1 MMTVK
6 NKAEKLVLSM
16 YGIENDPD
24 YYMSIDNAKKCA
36 LIAIDEIL
44 GMVDEESLYFDY
56 WYEVKEEINKINN
69 L

>member
-1 MMTVK
+1 MLTVK

-16 YGIENDPD
+16 HGIKNDPN

-56 WYEVKEEINKINN
+56 WSEVKEEIEKM
-69 L
+69 

>member
-1 MMTVK
+1 MLTVK

-16 YGIENDPD
+16 HAIENDPD

-36 LIAIDEIL
+36 LVAIDEIL

-56 WYEVKEEINKINN
+56 WSEVKTEIQKF
-69 L
+69 

>member
-1 MMTVK
+1 MMTIK

-16 YGIENDPD
+16 HGIENDPD

-36 LIAIDEIL
+36 LVAIDEIL

-56 WYEVKEEINKINN
+56 WYEVKTEIEKM
-69 L
+69 

>member
-1 MMTVK
+1 MLTVK

-16 YGIENDPD
+16 HGIANDPD

-36 LIAIDEIL
+36 LVAIDEIL

-56 WYEVKEEINKINN
+56 WSEVKEEIQKF
-69 L
+69 

>member
-1 MMTVK
+1 MTIK

-16 YGIENDPD
+16 HGIENDPD

-36 LIAIDEIL
+36 LVAIDEIL

-56 WYEVKEEINKINN
+56 WYEVKTEIEKM
-69 L
+69 

>member
-1 MMTVK
+1 MLTVK

-16 YGIENDPD
+16 YGIENNPN

-36 LIAIDEIL
+36 LVAIDEIL

-56 WYEVKEEINKINN
+56 WSEVKTEIEK